1 MQIFTDDQLHLIRKG
16 QMHQTV
22 LRSQINEALFNNP
35 FNENYIISSLPG
47 MGKSYETQAAI
58 ATMQNPPLLVEG
70 SSSPTAFMIDY
81 ATAKYLS
88 KGSRL
93 TVVQDDCD
101 MMFEDK
107 NINTTKKM
115 FDSTRAFKYNKNWRL
130 LSSMCTDLQM
140 EALASFS
147 SDDKA
152 GLSIPTDD
160 TTFIILTNRYLH
172 TVNDVN
178 NLEEGSK
185 KHSLATDLYSIRRR
199 VEYKA
204 IEMNDLE
211 LWGYVANVVL
221 NEKICE
227 KFNSNITDPEKHQM
241 LTWMFSN
248 WNKVTERNLSLAEK
262 MTKDMI
268 RYPQMYLNIWEQNY
282 LQVK

>member
-1 MQIFTDDQLHLIRKG
+1 
-16 QMHQTV
+16 MHQTV